1 MSEATAD
8 SKQKTDV
15 KSLNQILM
23 PIFIGVVAEV
33 FVSELKAMT
42 PTMRLFSVLLL
53 GLVYGVMT
61 NSIGLDKLP
70 ISRRAALIMTALFIF
85 SGILIFLA
93 SFIMNLDAM
102 QTSLLLGSMVLMLVC
117 LWLAKSFPQ
126 SLSLVSSALT
136 GAATVGLGA
145 ALAIGGA
152 PVAEY
157 IAMGGT
163 NDLVILNNC
172 CTAIAYGNLVIPA
185 QEERSFEMPAIS
197 FALERRGGELI
208 AMCKGISIARRLGWD
223 VPLNASLEG
232 CKKIIVDGQILESG
246 KSVTVDMQSGC
257 SHKIT
262 IDCQM
267 CSGC

>member
-1 MSEATAD
+1 MSEATSD
-8 SKQKTDV
+8 SKQKTDA
-15 KSLNQILM
+15 KSLNQVLM
-23 PIFIGVVAEV
+23 PILIGVVAEV
-33 FVSELKAMT
+33 FVGEMKAMT
-42 PTMRLFSVLLL
+42 PTMRLFSVLML

-61 NSIGLDKLP
+61 NSIGLDRLP
-70 ISRRAALIMTALFIF
+70 ISRRAALILTALFIF

-102 QTSLLLGSMVLMLVC
+102 QTSMLLGSMILMLVC

-163 NDLVILNNC
+163 NELVIQNNC
-172 CTAIAYGNLVIPA
+172 GTAIAYGNLVIPA
-185 QEERSFEMPAIS
+185 REERSFEMPAIS

-208 AMCKGISIARRLGWD
+208 AVCQGIGMARRMGWD
-223 VPLNASLEG
+223 VPLNASLES
-232 CKKIIVDGQILESG
+232 CKRIIVDGLTLESG
-246 KSVTVDMQSGC
+246 KSVAIDMQRGD
-257 SHKIT
+257 SHKII

-267 CSGC
+267 C